1 MKRGLL
7 ALILLASAANSRA
20 ALGPLYGGTV
30 TVAVPSLPGTTAPER
45 PATAAWRLALGLVH
59 ETLVGI
65 GPEGDLRPALAR
77 TWAPSAGGA
86 EWTLSLDPRARFHDD
101 SPVTGADAVRSIR
114 RFLAAKTPAAVRLGQ
129 ELASDGVRAPDAERV
144 LLRFREPRPAPL
156 FPLASLAAAI
166 TNARGSGAGPFIPTL
181 AIPGERLAVTAFAGH
196 VGGRPFLDALALVA
210 TPDAERRRAEL
221 AAGRVDLALGE
232 PGVEA
237 LASTLILVLDPSQP
251 PFSQRAARSA
261 VAAAIDRV
269 TLVEQYLP
277 NSQPWTLLLPPTL
290 AGRSAPSALAR
301 GSTGPALAGDIT
313 LAVASDVPATAS
325 QRIVAHLDA
334 LGLRVSATPLEPG
347 AARSS
352 RAAAR
357 LLLFTPEVAE
367 PSLAIAELAALAPRA
382 PDVALP
388 LAAVPVSIAARQGV
402 QDVRAERSG
411 RVALE
416 DTWLEP

>member
-1 MKRGLL
+1 
-7 ALILLASAANSRA
+7 
-20 ALGPLYGGTV
+20 
-30 TVAVPSLPGTTAPER
+30 VPSLPGTTAPER

-59 ETLVGI
+59 ETLLGI

-77 TWAPSAGGA
+77 SWAPSAGGA

-114 RFLAAKTPAAVRLGQ
+114 RFLAARTPAALRLGQ
-129 ELASDGVRAPDAERV
+129 ELASDGVLAPGEGRV
-144 LLRFREPRPAPL
+144 LLRFREPRQAPL

-166 TNARGSGAGPFIPTL
+166 TNASGSGAGPFVPTL
-181 AIPGERLAVTAFAGH
+181 AIPGGRLAVTAFAGH
-196 VGGRPFLDALALVA
+196 VGGRPFLDGLALVA
-210 TPDAERRRAEL
+210 IPDAERRRAEL

-232 PGVEA
+232 PGAQA
-237 LASTLILVLDPSQP
+237 LASTLVLVLDPSQP
-251 PFSQRAARSA
+251 PFGKKAARSA
-261 VAAAIDRV
+261 VAAAIDRA

-290 AGRSAPSALAR
+290 AGRSAPSPLPR
-301 GSTGPALAGDIT
+301 GKLGSAVAGEIS
-313 LAVASDVPATAS
+313 LAVASDVPATVS
-325 QRIVAHLDA
+325 QRVVAHLDA
-334 LGLRVSATPLEPG
+334 LGLRVRATPLEPE
-347 AARSS
+347 AVRAS

-367 PSLAIAELAALAPRA
+367 PSLAIAELAALAPRGA
-382 PDVALP
+382 NVALP
-388 LAAVPVSIAARQGV
+388 LAAVPVSIGARVGVQGV
-402 QDVRAERSG
+402 RTERSG